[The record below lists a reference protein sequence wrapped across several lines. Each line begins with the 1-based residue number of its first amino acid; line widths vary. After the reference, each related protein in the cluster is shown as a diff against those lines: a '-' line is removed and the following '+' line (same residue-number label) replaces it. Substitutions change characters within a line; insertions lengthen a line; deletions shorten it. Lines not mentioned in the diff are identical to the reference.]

1 MESMLVPVI
10 SLLIVA
16 LRILNIFAVSRYS
29 NVLLD
34 IRAYKTSNVYIDVLG
49 RNLDNLESRNIV
61 ILKHVFPEI
70 FIAGVPLIFMFWHID
85 IMFFAMLSF
94 GLVLWSVMDLLTGGR
109 ITHFLY
115 RPVRAYVEW
124 PTWLIKYEGRVLLPA
139 YVPENSDSSVE
150 VEFVRKFEV
159 KKKLKKKSVAQFE
172 SDSPKLEVNI
182 IGNSEE
188 NYYIQVEF
196 IPSPEIA
203 VNPPKLT
210 QKQKVGLEKLMYHW
224 VCHFPE
230 LARGIRYLLSFRISV
245 IKEDKSGLNKV
256 LDEKE
261 IHHSVW
267 LYPNILQQIARTVS
281 WIISFIILAL
291 LALLIYLLKII
302 AI

>member
-1 MESMLVPVI
+1 MEPALIPVI
-10 SLLIVA
+10 SLLITA
-16 LRILNIFAVSRYS
+16 LRVLNIFAVSRYS

-34 IRAYKTSNVYIDVLG
+34 IRAYKTSNVHIDVLG
-49 RNLDNLESRNIV
+49 RNLGNLESRSIV
-61 ILKHVFPEI
+61 ILKYIFLEMAIVGVSFI
-70 FIAGVPLIFMFWHID
+70 FIFWHPD
-85 IMFFAMLSF
+85 IMFFVIPSS
-94 GLVLWSVMDLLTGGR
+94 GLALWSVLDLLTGGR

-124 PTWLIKYEGRVLLPA
+124 PTWIIKYEGRVLLPV
-139 YVPENSDSSVE
+139 YVPENSDSLVN
-150 VEFVRKFEV
+150 VEFVRKFKVETF
-159 KKKLKKKSVAQFE
+159 KLKKSVARFK
-172 SDSPKLEVNI
+172 SDSSKLEVDI
-182 IGNSEE
+182 TGNPGE

-196 IPSPEIA
+196 IPSPKIA

-210 QKQKVGLEKLMYHW
+210 KKQKVGLEKLRYYW

-245 IKEDKSGLNKV
+245 IKKDKSGLNEV

-291 LALLIYLLKII
+291 LIYLIKII
-302 AI
+302 TI